1 MKDVGYGVGSI
12 LSECERIESV
22 FVNNTETT
30 ENIVSCSL
38 TLTLPASIYTKTAGT
53 ATRITS
59 YNVCYT
65 KLLRLKGV

>member
-30 ENIVSCSL
+30 ESIVSCSL
-38 TLTLPASIYTKTAGT
+38 TLMLPASTYTKTAGA
-53 ATRITS
+53 ATS
-59 YNVCYT
+59 SVVNLGFASVQVEV
-65 KLLRLKGV
+65 GV